1 MQMIM
6 TKFLPWTDTKG
17 MRVRA
22 TYTDTD
28 RRESVTVS
36 WSDELEPDANHDA
49 AMRALCAKHDVEF
62 QKGLD
67 GREHASERFKADGW
81 ANAEYMRGCNGRDGY
96 AYVRILKANRIAG
109 KVSA

>member
-6 TKFLPWTDTKG
+6 TKFLSWTDTKG
-17 MRVRA
+17 QRVRA
-22 TYTDTD
+22 TCTDTD

-36 WSDELEPDANHDA
+36 WDDELEPDANHDA

-62 QKGLD
+62 QKWLD
-67 GREHASERFKADGW
+67 GREHASERYKADGW

-96 AYVRILKANRIAG
+96 AYVRILKANLIAG
-109 KVSA
+109 KVSQ

>member
-6 TKFLPWTDTKG
+6 TKWIGPTDAHWQ
-17 MRVRA
+17 RVRA

-36 WSDELEPDANHDA
+36 WDDELAPDANHDA

-62 QKGLD
+62 QKEID
-67 GREHASERFKADGW
+67 GCEHASERYKADGW

-96 AYVRILKANRIAG
+96 AYVRILRANRIAG
-109 KVSA
+109 KVAI